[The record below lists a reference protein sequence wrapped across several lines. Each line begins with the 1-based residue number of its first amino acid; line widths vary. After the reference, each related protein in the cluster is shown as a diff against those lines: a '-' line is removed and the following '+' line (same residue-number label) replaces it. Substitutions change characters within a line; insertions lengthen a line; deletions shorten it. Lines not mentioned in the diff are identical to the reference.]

1 MKKVDYIRGWLL
13 NSWVIEQ
20 EALKCQ
26 QELFMQ
32 IVRAV
37 KKLNFSDILDVTL
50 CNLQGVGLRELPG

>member
-1 MKKVDYIRGWLL
+1 M
-13 NSWVIEQ
+13 IEQ

-37 KKLNFSDILDVTL
+37 KKLNFSDILDVTFFK
-50 CNLQGVGLRELPG
+50 LQGVGPREVARVKTDTWAKKGGA